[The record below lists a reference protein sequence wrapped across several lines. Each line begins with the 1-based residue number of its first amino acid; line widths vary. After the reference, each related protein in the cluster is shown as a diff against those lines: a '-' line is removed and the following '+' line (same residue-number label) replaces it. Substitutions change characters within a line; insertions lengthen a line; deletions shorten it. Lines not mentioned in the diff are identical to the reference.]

1 MFFFYEYTVSDCKNC
16 CYCCLVTKLCLIICD
31 PMDYGP
37 SRFLCPWGFVG
48 KNTGVGCHFLL
59 HLKVSY
65 LEFEVCFTIDTL
77 L

>member
-59 HLKVSY
+59 QGIFMAQRWNLS
-65 LEFEVCFTIDTL
+65 L
-77 L
+77 LH